1 MKEII
6 KTYKFKLQP
15 TNEQKTLLDKHLG
28 CNRFVYNY
36 FLNQRK
42 EEYLKGNKLIFN
54 QQAKYLTD
62 LKKMEGYNWLKEINS
77 QSLQASLTN
86 LEVAYLRFFKGLAKF
101 PKFKSKKNKSSF
113 HIPQYVSIDSNLLNI
128 PKFKNGIKFIKHREI
143 NGTILNATIS
153 KSSTNKYFVSL
164 VVKEQYSPF
173 VKTNKQIGID
183 LGIKDQL
190 ITNEGQ
196 KFKNHKYF
204 KQYEKELA
212 KHQKHLSRKTYGS
225 NRYNKQRLKV
235 AQIHEKITNSRMDN
249 LHKISHYL
257 VSNYDLICIE
267 NLNVKGM
274 IKNPKL
280 SKSIQD
286 ISWGNLINFL
296 DYKCKYNDKQ
306 LIQINRFYPSSKSCS
321 SCNSINEGLQL
332 KDRKWV
338 CKECG
343 EIHDRDIN
351 AAKNILKQGILTI
364 KSEGRSDNTRG
375 AKISLKTI
383 KSQKHKLRNEKPKS
397 L

>member
-6 KTYKFKLQP
+6 RTYKFKLQP
-15 TNEQKTLLDKHLG
+15 TNEQKMLLDKHLG

-42 EEYLKGNKLIFN
+42 EEYLKGNKLTFN

-62 LKKMEGYNWLKEINS
+62 LKKIEEYNWLKEINS

-113 HIPQYVSIDSNLLNI
+113 HIPQYVSIDNNLLNI

-143 NGTILNATIS
+143 NGEVLNATIS

-173 VKTNKQIGID
+173 IKTNKQIGID

-204 KQYEKELA
+204 KQYEKELV

-257 VSNYDLICIE
+257 VNNYDLICIE